1 MQEDHLG
8 SSVIIQVRRFETST
22 MGMEGLR
29 ADYEL
34 ERDFA
39 DKIKGSECRSVL
51 SSKMAAIS
59 LQFKQNIKGAMV
71 SLRFS
76 LCKKLFA
83 LNSEQLGIFNPYGK
97 KTELCQ
103 VIM

>member
-1 MQEDHLG
+1 M
-8 SSVIIQVRRFETST
+8 V
-22 MGMEGLR
+22 
-29 ADYEL
+29 
-34 ERDFA
+34 
-39 DKIKGSECRSVL
+39 
-51 SSKMAAIS
+51 AIS

-71 SLRFS
+71 SLRFL

-83 LNSEQLGIFNPYGK
+83 LNSEQRGIFNPYGK